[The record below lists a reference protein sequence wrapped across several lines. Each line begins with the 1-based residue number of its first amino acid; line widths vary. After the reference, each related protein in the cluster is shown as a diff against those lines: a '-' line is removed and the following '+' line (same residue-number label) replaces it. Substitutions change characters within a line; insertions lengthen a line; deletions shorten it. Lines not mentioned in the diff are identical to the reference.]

1 MRGQLAFVSMSLQL
15 LMRLILND
23 ATIRIRPPG
32 LMALFL
38 AFLRQRFA

>member
-1 MRGQLAFVSMSLQL
+1 MRGQLTLVNISLQL

-32 LMALFL
+32 LMALFTYL
-38 AFLRQRFA
+38 WQGFP